1 MGQIHTISWI
11 FLFESLYIRQQM
23 EHGFQQLGTLFSI
36 SRISQASLIA
46 PLLLPLP
53 NRCVCWVRPCG
64 FPFLHVRGRNLVFSV
79 PTLLPKLRTL
89 HVPLNID
96 SPLFPVWLTR
106 GVHSLESVMQGQ
118 GQVPHMPSQ
127 TRVFLS
133 HPPYEI
139 TGKWD
144 PLLVLSSQSGIT
156 GDVYLDWWRFVA
168 CHSLS
173 TTI

>member
-127 TRVFLS
+127 TRVF
-133 HPPYEI
+133 
-139 TGKWD
+139 D